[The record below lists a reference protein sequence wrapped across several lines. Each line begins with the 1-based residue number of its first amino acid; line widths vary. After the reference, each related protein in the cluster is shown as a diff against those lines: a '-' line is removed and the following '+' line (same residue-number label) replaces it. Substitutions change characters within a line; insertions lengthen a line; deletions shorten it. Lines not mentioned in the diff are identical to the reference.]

1 MKRYFRAAIPI
12 KVVARLEKLLQ
23 DHPELGFRSASE
35 AVKHAVVQFTDDLE
49 QRIRGKA
56 PEASPSVTVDELV
69 HILQRYTA
77 QKRAGQESPEATR
90 KPRS

>member
-1 MKRYFRAAIPI
+1 MLPDWRNSSKTT
-12 KVVARLEKLLQ
+12 LSW
-23 DHPELGFRSASE
+23 GFGPPE

-69 HILQRYTA
+69 HILQRYAA
-77 QKRAGQESPEATR
+77 QKRPSHEASEATR